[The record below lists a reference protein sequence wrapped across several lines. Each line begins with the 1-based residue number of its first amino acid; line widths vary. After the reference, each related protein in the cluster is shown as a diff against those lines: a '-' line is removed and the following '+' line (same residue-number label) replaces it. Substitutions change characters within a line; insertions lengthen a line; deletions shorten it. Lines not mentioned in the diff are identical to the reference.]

1 MDMKT
6 AIEQAIRT
14 CDIEMER
21 TAKISQSMHRERMKP
36 GESVPTWGRFSI
48 AADDTLAAS
57 RKKHAQ
63 DTCRAAIYA
72 AIDAEAAKVRRDM
85 SASASADD
93 VATVQFALSR
103 DGITADELRALH
115 EKFAGNHTLA
125 RAIEERARRAHV
137 DIPTAA
143 ISPADVDAAKSK
155 VNKLLRQY
163 EPGNSPLPPEVWA
176 DSIAGAFDHVDALGR
191 PY

>member
-21 TAKISQSMHRERMKP
+21 TAKISQSMHKSSMKP
-36 GESVPTWGRFSI
+36 GESVPNWGRFSI

-72 AIDAEAAKVRRDM
+72 AIDAEAAKVRQTM
-85 SASASADD
+85 SKPANADD

-103 DGITADELRALH
+103 DSISADELRALH
-115 EKFAGNHTLA
+115 ERYSDNYTLR
-125 RAIEERARRAHV
+125 RAIEERAHRERV
-137 DIPTAA
+137 DVPTAA
-143 ISPADVDAAKSK
+143 ISAADVDAAKSK